1 MEIIDRYLHAVKFWL
16 PKAQRDDIIA
26 ELSED
31 IRSQIEDKEAE
42 LGRKADDGDVA
53 AILKKCGHPLLVAQR
68 YLPQEHL
75 IGPSIFPVYSF
86 VLKII
91 ALIYVLPWLV
101 VWLGYV
107 IFSPVYRAHDPI
119 HSLGILWQG
128 VASMVFAI
136 TLAFMFA
143 ERFMLKSWAQKDWD
157 LASCRRCGIP
167 IKSHV
172 FPPSWI

>member
-1 MEIIDRYLHAVKFWL
+1 MELIDRYLHAVKFWL

-75 IGPSIFPVYSF
+75 IGPIHISD
-86 VLKII
+86 LQLC
-91 ALIYVLPWLV
+91 AED
-101 VWLGYV
+101 
-107 IFSPVYRAHDPI
+107 YRARLCS
-119 HSLGILWQG
+119 SLAARLAGIRHL
-128 VASMVFAI
+128 
-136 TLAFMFA
+136 
-143 ERFMLKSWAQKDWD
+143 
-157 LASCRRCGIP
+157 
-167 IKSHV
+167 
-172 FPPSWI
+172 